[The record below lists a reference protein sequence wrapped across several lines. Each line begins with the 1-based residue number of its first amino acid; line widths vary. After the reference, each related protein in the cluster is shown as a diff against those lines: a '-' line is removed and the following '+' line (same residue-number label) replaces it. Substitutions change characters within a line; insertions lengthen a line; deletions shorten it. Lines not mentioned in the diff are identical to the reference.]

1 MSHPLIVSANAQ
13 MRYDALVQS
22 AGEFRRLKR
31 LQGSRPGLHTRILS
45 SLGKALIG
53 LGASAGS
60 RRSVSTEAVA

>member
-13 MRYDALVQS
+13 MRYGALVQS
-22 AGEFRRLKR
+22 AEKFRRLKQ
-31 LQGSRPGLHTRILS
+31 LQGGRPGLHARILS

-60 RRSVSTEAVA
+60 RRSASTEAVA